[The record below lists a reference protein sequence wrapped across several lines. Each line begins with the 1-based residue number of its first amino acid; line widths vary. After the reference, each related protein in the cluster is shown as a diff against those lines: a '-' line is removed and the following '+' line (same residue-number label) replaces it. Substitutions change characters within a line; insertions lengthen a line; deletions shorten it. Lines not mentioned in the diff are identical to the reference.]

1 MENHKNVTE
10 FVFMG
15 LWKNRHTELLLFF
28 FFLLCYLAV
37 LMGNCIIL
45 LTITCSHLIEQP
57 MYYFLCH
64 LSLMDV
70 TYTSTVVPRLIRDLA
85 AARKNISYGECM
97 TQLFTV
103 HLLGGVEIFI
113 LVCMALDRYVA
124 IVKPLH
130 YMVIMN
136 RQRCH
141 MLIALAWLLGFW
153 HSIALLLMVLSLP
166 FCGPNLINHYFCDVK
181 PLLKLVCQDT
191 HVVSILV
198 IANSGM
204 VAIAIFFVLVA
215 SYILILYNLRTRSSA
230 GRRKALS
237 TCSSHIMVVVLF
249 FVPCIYIYV
258 LPAGSENKDKEV
270 SVFYTVIAPMLNPL
284 IYTLR
289 NTEMKLAM
297 RKLWSRFSH
306 SELQ

>member
-1 MENHKNVTE
+1 MEIHNNVTE
-10 FVFMG
+10 FIFMG
-15 LWKNRHTELLLFF
+15 LWGNRYIELLLFF

-37 LMGNCIIL
+37 LMGNFIIL

-70 TYTSTVVPRLIRDLA
+70 CYTSTVVPRLIRDLA
-85 AARKNISYGECM
+85 AARKNISYGACM
-97 TQLFTV
+97 IQLFTV
-103 HLLGGVEIFI
+103 HFLGGVEIFI

-136 RQRCH
+136 RKNCNL
-141 MLIALAWLLGFW
+141 LIAMAWLLGFW

-166 FCGPNLINHYFCDVK
+166 FCGPNQINHYFCDVK
-181 PLLKLVCQDT
+181 PLLKLVCKDI

-198 IANSGM
+198 IANQGM
-204 VAIAIFFVLVA
+204 AVVSIFLVLVS
-215 SYILILYNLRTRSSA
+215 SYILILYNLRARSSA

-258 LPAGSENKDKEV
+258 LPAGSENKDKEM

-289 NTEMKLAM
+289 NMEMKLAM
-297 RKLWSRFSH
+297 RKTWSQLSH
-306 SELQ
+306 SESQ